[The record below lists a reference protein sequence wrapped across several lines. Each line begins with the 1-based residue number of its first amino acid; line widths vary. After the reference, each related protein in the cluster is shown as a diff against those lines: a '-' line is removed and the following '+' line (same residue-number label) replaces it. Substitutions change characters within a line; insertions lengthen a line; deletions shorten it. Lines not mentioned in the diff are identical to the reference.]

1 MKVDDRLRRAA
12 DEVREAGREA
22 RFTVR
27 APGSRPFWARPVV
40 VFSAAAAVVLA
51 IGVPLLFLQGPW
63 RSRVLEP
70 APTTTSTQVTTTTLA
85 PMATVSVPGKTPA
98 ASVEDVMLTIH
109 TAINEGNDAAHL
121 GVVAN
126 GSLMLFYTVHGL
138 DGESGSTLGM
148 GQLLPSRLEQEM
160 ETGEVVVSGDSGAAV
175 LRLVYPD
182 PEPAWV
188 GFNTFVAEPVA
199 GGFLYVAGAWIAAEE
214 SAGYAEADP
223 AVVAELLA
231 AQAAAWAAGDVDGVL
246 AGYWEQAE
254 YIDGYAYETVS
265 AAGLAGLYAGLR
277 LEFTGEPV
285 ISGPFFAVAT
295 RVTDLASGVATDG
308 VSVYWVREGEI
319 ALHVLTT
326 PAT

>member
-1 MKVDDRLRRAA
+1 MQTMKHWGACRGLGLMLVALAMLVAGCGDDSATT
-12 DEVREAGREA
+12 
-22 RFTVR
+22 TV
-27 APGSRPFWARPVV
+27 APTTT
-40 VFSAAAAVVLA
+40 L
-51 IGVPLLFLQGPW
+51 
-63 RSRVLEP
+63 

-160 ETGEVVVSGDSGAAV
+160 ETGEVVVSGDTGAAV

-182 PEPAWV
+182 PEPALV

-199 GGFLYVAGAWIAAEE
+199 GGFLYAGGVWIAAWE
-214 SAGYAEADP
+214 SGGYAEADP

>member
-1 MKVDDRLRRAA
+1 MRAMKCRGVCRGVGLMLVALGMLVAGCGDDSATT
-12 DEVREAGREA
+12 
-22 RFTVR
+22 TV
-27 APGSRPFWARPVV
+27 APTST
-40 VFSAAAAVVLA
+40 L
-51 IGVPLLFLQGPW
+51 
-63 RSRVLEP
+63 

-85 PMATVSVPGKTPA
+85 PTTTVSVPGKTPA

-109 TAINEGNDAAHL
+109 TAINEANDAAHL
-121 GVVAN
+121 GVVAD

-160 ETGEVVVSGDSGAAV
+160 ETGEVVVSGDTGAAV

-231 AQAAAWAAGDVDGVL
+231 AQTAAWAAGDTDGVL

-254 YIDGYAYETVS
+254 YIDGYAYETVE
-265 AAGLAGLYAGLR
+265 AAGLADFYAGMR

-295 RVTDLASGVATDG
+295 RVTDLASGVAADG
-308 VSVYWVREGEI
+308 VSVYWLREGQI

-326 PAT
+326 AT

>member
-1 MKVDDRLRRAA
+1 MRTMRDWGTFRGLGLMLVALAMLVAGCGDDSATT
-12 DEVREAGREA
+12 
-22 RFTVR
+22 TV
-27 APGSRPFWARPVV
+27 
-40 VFSAAAAVVLA
+40 
-51 IGVPLLFLQGPW
+51 
-63 RSRVLEP
+63 
-70 APTTTSTQVTTTTLA
+70 APTTTLAPTTSTQATTTTLA
-85 PMATVSVPGKTPA
+85 PATTVSVPGKTPA
-98 ASVEDVMLTIH
+98 ASVGDVIRIFH
-109 TAINEGNDAAHL
+109 TAINESDDAAHL
-121 GVVAN
+121 GVVAD
-126 GSLMLFYTVHGL
+126 GALMFLYYVEGL
-138 DGESGSTLGM
+138 DPDPKGTLGM
-148 GQLLPSRLEQEM
+148 GQLRPSSLEQEM
-160 ETGEVVVSGDSGAAV
+160 ETGEVLVSGDVGAAA

-326 PAT
+326 TGI

>member
-1 MKVDDRLRRAA
+1 MRAMKYRGVCRGVGLMLVALGMLVAGCGDDSATT
-12 DEVREAGREA
+12 
-22 RFTVR
+22 TV
-27 APGSRPFWARPVV
+27 APTTT
-40 VFSAAAAVVLA
+40 L
-51 IGVPLLFLQGPW
+51 
-63 RSRVLEP
+63 

-85 PMATVSVPGKTPA
+85 PATTVSVPGKTPA
-98 ASVEDVMLTIH
+98 ASVGDVIRILH
-109 TAINEGNDAAHL
+109 TAINESDDAAHL
-121 GVVAN
+121 GVVAD
-126 GSLMLFYTVHGL
+126 GSLMFFYSVHGL
-138 DGESGSTLGM
+138 DPDPGPGTLGM
-148 GQLLPSRLEQEM
+148 RQLLPSRLEQEM

-295 RVTDLASGVATDG
+295 RVTDLASGVAADG